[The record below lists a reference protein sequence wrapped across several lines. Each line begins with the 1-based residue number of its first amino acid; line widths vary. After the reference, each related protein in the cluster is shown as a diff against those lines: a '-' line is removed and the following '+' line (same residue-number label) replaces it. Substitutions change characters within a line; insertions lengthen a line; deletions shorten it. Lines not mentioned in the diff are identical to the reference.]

1 MKKRKRT
8 FTPEFKAKVAFEA
21 ALERLSLAELSKKYS
36 LYPAQLSQW
45 KQMLVQGAPQLFER
59 PSKRIKADLSS
70 NETELER
77 LHMIIGRQ
85 QVEIDFLKKSLSKV
99 EAFNTRKI

>member
-21 ALERLSLAELSKKYS
+21 ALERLSMAELSKKYS

-45 KQMLVQGAPQLFER
+45 KQTLVQDAPQLFTR
-59 PSKRIKADLSS
+59 ASKRNKAEESS
-70 NETELER
+70 NESELER
-77 LHMIIGRQ
+77 LHTIIGRQ

-99 EAFNTRKI
+99 EQFNTRKH